1 MFLSKSGDNKKEFIV
16 KFDDLSFIDSNDKI
30 DGVLLNKIIRDFYD
44 NNKKDLIDRIS
55 NGEDI
60 DIIIE
65 ILNDPKFIQV
75 LPFLNIKIMELYF
88 NNPMIVNKNLVFG
101 NKKLTEE
108 LYRSIFNTNVKY
120 KITSSFFYTFI

>member
-55 NGEDI
+55 NGKDI

-65 ILNDPKFIQV
+65 ILNDPKFI
-75 LPFLNIKIMELYF
+75 
-88 NNPMIVNKNLVFG
+88 
-101 NKKLTEE
+101 
-108 LYRSIFNTNVKY
+108 
-120 KITSSFFYTFI
+120 

>member
-55 NGEDI
+55 NGKDI

-65 ILNDPKFIQV
+65 ISNDPKFI
-75 LPFLNIKIMELYF
+75 
-88 NNPMIVNKNLVFG
+88 
-101 NKKLTEE
+101 
-108 LYRSIFNTNVKY
+108 
-120 KITSSFFYTFI
+120 

>member
-65 ILNDPKFIQV
+65 ILNDPKFI
-75 LPFLNIKIMELYF
+75 
-88 NNPMIVNKNLVFG
+88 
-101 NKKLTEE
+101 
-108 LYRSIFNTNVKY
+108 
-120 KITSSFFYTFI
+120 